1 VARRL
6 YGAVGGSLPFLG
18 VDSWRWQ
25 YFENQP
31 CPEDLIIPVDDA
43 TAWQIFP
50 GHRWVYNKL
59 SICESQG
66 VPHGPHGTEPP
77 RFPVFSKPI
86 FNMKGM
92 GIGSRVIA
100 TRRDYEA
107 SIEPG
112 HMWMPLFGGAHVS
125 TDVAVARGKPCW
137 WRHTT
142 GKPGPRATFDFW
154 TIHAGSRPALERR
167 IGAWVEERLA
177 GFSGIVNFET
187 IGGRII
193 ECHLRMSEQWLDLNG
208 PGWLEAVVRLYAEGV
223 WEFDDS
229 DRRTGYSVVL
239 FGAHGVQWQP
249 PAARVADLLRRPH
262 ISSIQITFEADKPP
276 ELHSMPPGG
285 FRLAIVNCRDLD
297 AGRAVRAELKRLFR
311 GVVVG
316 SASSARKDGALKR
329 A

>member
-1 VARRL
+1 M
-6 YGAVGGSLPFLG
+6 GAPLPFLG

-25 YFENQP
+25 YFEHQP
-31 CPEDLIIPVDDA
+31 CPDDLVIPIDDA

-50 GHRWVYNKL
+50 AHRWVYNKL
-59 SICESQG
+59 AICESQA

-77 RFPVFSKPI
+77 SFPVFSKPI

-100 TRRDYEA
+100 SRDDYEA
-107 SIEPG
+107 SIEAG
-112 HMWMPLFGGAHVS
+112 HMWMPVFRGAHVS
-125 TDVAVARGKPCW
+125 TDVAVARGKPRW

-142 GKPGPRATFDFW
+142 GKPGPRGTFDFW
-154 TIHAGSRPALERR
+154 TVHAGRRPALERR
-167 IGAWVEERLA
+167 LGAWIVKRLA

-208 PGWLEAVVRLYAEGV
+208 PGWLAAVVRLYRDGV
-223 WEFDDS
+223 WDFDDR

-239 FGAHGVQWQP
+239 FGAHGVRWRP

-262 ISSIQITFEADKPP
+262 VSSIQITFEADKPP
-276 ELHSMPPGG
+276 EQHAMPPGG

-297 AGRAVRAELKRLFR
+297 AGRAVRSELRRLFR
-311 GVVVG
+311 GVVIG
-316 SASSARKDGALKR
+316 SAAEKSRRALR